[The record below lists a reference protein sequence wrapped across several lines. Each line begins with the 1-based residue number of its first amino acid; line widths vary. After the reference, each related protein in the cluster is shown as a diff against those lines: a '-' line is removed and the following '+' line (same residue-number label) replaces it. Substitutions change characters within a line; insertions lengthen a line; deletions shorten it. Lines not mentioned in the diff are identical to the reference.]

1 MATFLA
7 ALVASAIFLVEAHT
21 AASAARS
28 LLDVSSPDI
37 NFQTI
42 IPAWVDSYDSPYVSV
57 SATFGSRAVTTTGQ
71 MFKQADT
78 QKPPVV
84 SISDIHAK
92 KGDLFTLLMVDP
104 DAVSPEKPIYRNVL
118 HWIVTNIPTGTKDVF
133 KHGTNTASYAG
144 PSPPMG
150 VHRYYILREL
160 YDSRLTLALQKGKI
174 TAGKIT
180 RRQQFSV
187 RKFSDE
193 YSLGFPVGGVYFT
206 VEAGVKVL

>member
-133 KHGTNTASYAG
+133 KHGTNAVSYAG

-150 VHRYYILREL
+150 VHRYYILVFK
-160 YDSRLTLALQKGKI
+160 QKGKI

-206 VEAGVKVL
+206 VEAGVKVF